1 MKMDATESHFQICK
15 TLLENKIPVYVDKP
29 ISYSYKEAE
38 ELYELSKKYDT
49 SMIRQLM
56 GR

>member
-29 ISYSYKEAE
+29 ISYFYK
-38 ELYELSKKYDT
+38 
-49 SMIRQLM
+49 
-56 GR
+56 